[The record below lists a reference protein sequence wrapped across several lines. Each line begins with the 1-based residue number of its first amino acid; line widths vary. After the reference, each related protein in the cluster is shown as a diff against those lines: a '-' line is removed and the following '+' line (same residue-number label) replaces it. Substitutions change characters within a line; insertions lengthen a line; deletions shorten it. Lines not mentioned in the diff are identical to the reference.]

1 MSITYIFILSLQ
13 SICLMLYYILPSL
26 WQSIM
31 PGKIS
36 RLSQLRSSSH
46 VHDISQWH
54 TAPLIHFPRKK
65 PRHGRLTE
73 SFPSRHRR
81 RHLVAVQ
88 LLDQPAVDFLS
99 RYNTIKQD
107 VIQSLAADFFWI
119 SQPSA
124 VFQSFTLRFIPWNID
139 IYTYIYLQMIS
150 HHIRLYGKYRNLSF
164 IHWERNWNIMG

>member
-1 MSITYIFILSLQ
+1 MKTTWDISYTSILYKRVVSCKIKLLLSGQLQTSKIPCQLHIYIYILSLQ

-107 VIQSLAADFFWI
+107 VIQSLAAGFFLDFATIRSI
-119 SQPSA
+119 S
-124 VFQSFTLRFIPWNID
+124 I
-139 IYTYIYLQMIS
+139 IYIEIYPM
-150 HHIRLYGKYRNLSF
+150 KY
-164 IHWERNWNIMG
+164 